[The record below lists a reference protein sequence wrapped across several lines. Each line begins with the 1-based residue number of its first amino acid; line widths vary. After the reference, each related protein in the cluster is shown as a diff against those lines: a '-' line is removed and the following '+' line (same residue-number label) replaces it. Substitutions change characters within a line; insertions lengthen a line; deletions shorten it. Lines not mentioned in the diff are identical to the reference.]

1 MTLVLY
7 ALIGIVIIVWGSDLT
22 VDCATRIAQQL
33 GVSERFIGLTIVAFG
48 TSLPELVTSV
58 IAARK
63 VNADIAIGNIIGSNI
78 FNILFIVGIAS
89 VITPVLYETKFLIDG
104 CVAVGA
110 GVLLLLSILKNKEL
124 RKGWGIIFLLAYSLY
139 FCYLL
144 FYKHIPRKVQSTS
157 PKVSALF
164 ILKK

>member
-1 MTLVLY
+1 M
-7 ALIGIVIIVWGSDLT
+7 IIVWGSDLT

-63 VNADIAIGNIIGSNI
+63 GNADIAIGNIIGSNI

-104 CVAVGA
+104 FVAVGA

-144 FYKHIPRKVQSTS
+144 F
-157 PKVSALF
+157 
-164 ILKK
+164 